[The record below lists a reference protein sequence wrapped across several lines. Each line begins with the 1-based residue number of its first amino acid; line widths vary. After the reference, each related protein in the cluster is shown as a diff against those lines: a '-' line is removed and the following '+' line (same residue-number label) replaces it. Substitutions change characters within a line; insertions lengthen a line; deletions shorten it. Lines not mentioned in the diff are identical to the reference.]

1 MDRGVAAPIGWRRRR
16 RRDPADRGWFPRW
29 LVPSLSLPATAWMLV
44 FLALPLFAML
54 AVAFGQVDPL
64 FGSPLPVWNPLAW
77 RADTMVEVLDQLRRP
92 EGVFFAPAVRTVAYT
107 SISTALCLVI
117 GYPVAYTV
125 TRHATRRKGI
135 LLGLLLAPFFISY
148 LMRMLAWVN
157 LLRDDGLVN
166 RILTLVPFVDP
177 RAWLSGE
184 PDTVILGLVYGYIP
198 YTILP
203 LFGSLDALDESM
215 LEAARDLGATPREVF
230 RRVTWPLSRPAV
242 VAGVLIVALPITG
255 DYYTTCSR
263 APRTRP
269 LLANPIDL
277 LLHARNAGPTIGAAL
292 VCLLVA
298 ALILPM
304 LWYLRLVGDAGRRRE
319 GEIA

>member
-1 MDRGVAAPIGWRRRR
+1 M
-16 RRDPADRGWFPRW
+16 
-29 LVPSLSLPATAWMLV
+29 
-44 FLALPLFAML
+44 
-54 AVAFGQVDPL
+54 
-64 FGSPLPVWNPLAW
+64 
-77 RADTMVEVLDQLRRP
+77 
-92 EGVFFAPAVRTVAYT
+92 FFAPAVRTVAYT

-177 RAWLSGE
+177 RAWLTGE
-184 PDTVILGLVYGYIP
+184 PVTVILGLVYGYIP

-255 DYYTTCSR
+255 DYYTTDLLSGS
-263 APRTRP
+263 PNTT
-269 LLANPIDL
+269 LLANQIDF